1 MSKETKSDLFDV
13 ANKLDGAASAAK
25 AVLGDK
31 ARVAVFAFVKVSD
44 HVVVLGPTLGEQS
57 RQMLMQMLIGMLSS
71 APQDAYDD
79 ASGMKNTLH

>member
-13 ANKLDGAASAAK
+13 ANKLDDAASAAK

-31 ARVAVFAFVKVSD
+31 ARVAVFAFVKVGD

-57 RQMLMQMLIGMLSS
+57 RQMLIGMLSS

-79 ASGMKNTLH
+79 AGGMKNTLH